1 MFMKRFRMHFLFI
14 LIFLFCYKDAWAKDQ
29 CHMQQVIDLSIFKKN
44 DYKLFN
50 YTCSS
55 EQGETLKNYMGNSKK
70 KFLVNKYFD
79 FAAKESPKLLAV
91 SIYRPKMKQIPL
103 LITLHTS
110 YYCCTP
116 QIEGSSYE
124 VNLYQIDKNMKLT
137 ELTSLL
143 GEDSVGFEGQVEGRV
158 YYRFKDIASIKRWL
172 DKNYK

>member
-1 MFMKRFRMHFLFI
+1 MQKHLINFLFI
-14 LIFLFCYKDAWAKDQ
+14 VLSLFCYQNALAKDQ
-29 CHMQQVIDLSIFKKN
+29 CHIKQVIDLSVFKKN

-55 EQGETLKNYMGNSKK
+55 EQGETLKNYIGNSKK
-70 KFLVNKYFD
+70 QVLVNEYFN

-91 SIYRPKMKQIPL
+91 SVYRPKIKKILL

-124 VNLYQIDKNMKLT
+124 VNLYQIEKNMKLT

-143 GEDSVGFEGQVEGRV
+143 GDDAEGFEGQVEGRV
-158 YYRFKDIASIKRWL
+158 NYKFKDIASIKRWL

>member
-1 MFMKRFRMHFLFI
+1 MKKYLLHFFFI
-14 LIFLFCYKDAWAKDQ
+14 VLPLFCYQNALAKDQ
-29 CHMQQVIDLSIFKKN
+29 CHMQEVIDLSVFKKN

-55 EQGETLKNYMGNSKK
+55 EQGETLKNYIGNSKNK
-70 KFLVNKYFD
+70 VLVNEYFD
-79 FAAKESPKLLAV
+79 SAARENPKLLAV
-91 SIYRPKMKQIPL
+91 SVHRPKMEKLPL
-103 LITLHTS
+103 IITLHTS

-116 QIEGSSYE
+116 QIEGNSYE

-143 GEDSVGFEGQVEGRV
+143 GDDSEGFEGQVEGRV
-158 YYRFKDIASIKRWL
+158 YYKFKDIASIKKWL